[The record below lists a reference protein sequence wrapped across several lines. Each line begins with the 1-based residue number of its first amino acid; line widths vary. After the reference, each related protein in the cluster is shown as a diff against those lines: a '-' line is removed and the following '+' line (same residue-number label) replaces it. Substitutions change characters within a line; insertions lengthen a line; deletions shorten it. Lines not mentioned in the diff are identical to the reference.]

1 MAYSK
6 EAERQNKALGDV
18 LAGRT
23 PEKRVMVGYEGKK
36 DKDKHTGLGL
46 SISRKIIDS
55 FKGSIN
61 LIENNYEIYQGACFE
76 IKLPLKG

>member
-1 MAYSK
+1 MGYSK

-36 DKDKHTGLGL
+36 KNGGDVIPEMT
-46 SISRKIIDS
+46 
-55 FKGSIN
+55 
-61 LIENNYEIYQGACFE
+61 
-76 IKLPLKG
+76 